1 MHIYGI
7 LAIVIIFHGLMHQL
21 QMNGYIQD
29 GNQEYMIKIF
39 LHIQLLLLMIIKKNK
54 NLNELLN
61 ILSNKYGNSN
71 TYPQAW
77 LTDKYMNPASTWS
90 EPFIKPTHTTSA
102 PSSNTTTP
110 TAPATTANPTEF
122 FTTNR
127 RRNLL
132 QIEEENPYC
141 NINPLAD
148 STSSYNASFI

>member
-1 MHIYGI
+1 MHIYEI

-77 LTDKYMNPASTWS
+77 VMDKYINPYTN
-90 EPFIKPTHTTSA
+90 E
-102 PSSNTTTP
+102 TTP
-110 TAPATTANPTEF
+110 TVPATTANPTQF
-122 FTTNR
+122 F
-127 RRNLL
+127 
-132 QIEEENPYC
+132 
-141 NINPLAD
+141 
-148 STSSYNASFI
+148 